1 MTARDGHDR
10 LMTVPKPMGSAM
22 NWYLAVLKNYVGF
35 SGRARR
41 TEYWMFAL
49 FNLIVFV
56 VLAILAAV
64 TRSFFFWI
72 LYFLYAV
79 AVIVP
84 GLAVTWRR
92 MQDTGRNGWWI
103 LLGLIPFVGGIVL
116 LVFMLLP
123 GTPGANEFGPDP
135 RAVAEAF

>member
-1 MTARDGHDR
+1 
-10 LMTVPKPMGSAM
+10 M
-22 NWYLAVLKNYVGF
+22 NWYLTVLKNYVGF

-49 FNLIVFV
+49 FNFIILL

-64 TRSFFFWI
+64 TKSYFFWV
-72 LYFLYAV
+72 LYALYAL

-84 GLAVTWRR
+84 GVAVTWRR
-92 MQDTGRNGWWI
+92 MQDTGRNGLWI
-103 LLGLIPFVGGIVL
+103 LLGLIPFVGSIVL

-123 GTPGANEFGPDP
+123 GTPGPNEFGPDP
-135 RAVAEAF
+135 KAVSA

>member
-1 MTARDGHDR
+1 VRGCGTSATRTAER
-10 LMTVPKPMGSAM
+10 VPG
-22 NWYLAVLKNYVGF
+22 G
-35 SGRARR
+35 GG
-41 TEYWMFAL
+41 
-49 FNLIVFV
+49 
-56 VLAILAAV
+56 
-64 TRSFFFWI
+64 I

-84 GLAVTWRR
+84 GLAVSWRR

-123 GTPGANEFGPDP
+123 GTAGPNEFGPDP
-135 RAVAEAF
+135 RAIANAV